1 MIVFYVIKTFFI
13 GCSSFKG
20 LLIIWTLYNS
30 LKPALFIVY
39 PEAILLST
47 TKMQRER
54 GQWAVYYTSTQCF
67 IITFSYS
74 FNQQL

>member
-47 TKMQRER
+47 TKMQEKEDN
-54 GQWAVYYTSTQCF
+54 GLF
-67 IITFSYS
+67 ITLVP
-74 FNQQL
+74 NVL